1 MYSKC
6 MTTNY
11 TFRDSQD
18 SGHDDTAGICRRLS
32 LYLKGLPHA
41 VSHTLGPFYAILCRK
56 LSYHLTFT
64 IIVCLQ
70 LTAGSTEINEQLYLC
85 RVLQ

>member
-1 MYSKC
+1 M
-6 MTTNY
+6 Y
-11 TFRDSQD
+11 TFRDLQD

-32 LYLKGLPHA
+32 LYLKGLPPA
-41 VSHTLGPFYAILCRK
+41 VSHTLGLFYAILCRK

-70 LTAGSTEINEQLYLC
+70 LTAGSTGINEQLYLC
-85 RVLQ
+85 RVLQKSLQQKN